1 VENREATMYQ
11 LRDYIVNAG
20 AMDEWLTEWGQ
31 VVYPLRRQF
40 GFEVVGAWVNR
51 DENRF
56 VWIIGHSDFEARD
69 RAYYESPERSGLDP
83 DPARH
88 LARTATLLVDAV
100 PVPG

>member
-1 VENREATMYQ
+1 MMAYQ
-11 LRDYIVNAG
+11 LRDYTVKAG
-20 AMDEWLTEWGQ
+20 AMDEWLAEWAR
-31 VVYPLRRQF
+31 VVHPLRRQF
-40 GFEVVGAWVNR
+40 GFEVVGAWVSR

-88 LARTATLLVDAV
+88 LARTTTLLLDAV
-100 PVPG
+100 PVPS